1 MYQPST
7 ACVDKEGRVEFY
19 LWTKILVSGGKGGV
33 ALNSNFPLMTVWE
46 EKFRF
51 MREDRSRLRVIM
63 AWGMR

>member
-1 MYQPST
+1 ME
-7 ACVDKEGRVEFY
+7 KEGRVEDD
-19 LWTKILVSGGKGGV
+19 LCTNTLVLGGSKGV
-33 ALNSNFPLMTVWE
+33 ALESNFPLMTVWE